1 MRGLIHV
8 YTGSGKGKTSA
19 SVGLAA
25 RAISHNFKVCYIHF
39 HKGLKEGEDKI
50 LSKLG
55 CDVFYFAKKHP
66 HFDKNVQYE
75 EIRKECLKGLEFIKE
90 IYKENKY
97 NLLILDEINISLKDG
112 FVKEDEIKEILEL
125 KPKNLELVLTGRG
138 FPESLIEKVDYVSE
152 IKNIKHPHNKGIEER
167 KGIEY

>member
-1 MRGLIHV
+1 MKGAIQV

-19 SVGLAA
+19 GVGLAA
-25 RAISHNFKVCYIHF
+25 RAISHNFKTGYVHF
-39 HKGLKEGEDKI
+39 HKERNGEDEI

-55 CDVFYFAKKHP
+55 CDIFFFAKKHP
-66 HFDKNVQYE
+66 HFNKDVQYE

-97 NLLILDEINISLKDG
+97 DLLILDEINISLDNG
-112 FVKEDEIKEILEL
+112 FIKEEEMTEILEL

-138 FPESLIEKVDYVSE
+138 FPESLIEKVDYVSKIE
-152 IKNIKHPHNKGIEER
+152 NIKHPYDKGIRAR